1 MADAPDIELVLF
13 DMGGVLVELGGVGAM
28 GELAGITDEAEV
40 WRRWLE
46 CRWVREFERGD
57 CTPEA
62 FAAGVVDDWA
72 LPVSPSEF
80 LASFRDWVRG
90 PYDGALALVEE
101 VQARVP
107 IGLLSNTNAL
117 HWAEHRHALAFLDR
131 FDHRFLSFE
140 LGLLKPDREVF
151 DEVAAFLPT
160 APDRV
165 LFLDDNQI
173 NVDGARAAGFRAARA
188 VGPEGAR
195 AALVAAG
202 VIDVP
207 SGT

>member
-1 MADAPDIELVLF
+1 MDGSPHVELVLF
-13 DMGGVLVELGGVGAM
+13 DLGGVLVELGGVGAM
-28 GELAGITDEAEV
+28 GEMAGLADEDET

-46 CRWVREFERGD
+46 CRWVRAFERGG
-57 CTPEA
+57 CTPED
-62 FAAGVVDDWA
+62 FAAGMVDDWA
-72 LPVSPSEF
+72 LPVTADDF
-80 LASFRDWVRG
+80 LASFRGWVRG
-90 PYDGALALVEE
+90 PYAGAIELVDE

-117 HWAEHRHALAFLDR
+117 HWAEHGDALSFLDR

-140 LGLLKPDREVF
+140 LGLLKPDRDLF
-151 DEVAAFLPT
+151 DRIAQLVPPER
-160 APDRV
+160 DRV

-173 NVDGARAAGFRAARA
+173 NVDGARAAGFQAERA
-188 VGPEGAR
+188 VGPGGAR
-195 AALVAAG
+195 AALVEAG

>member
-1 MADAPDIELVLF
+1 MADVPDIELVLF
-13 DMGGVLVELGGVGAM
+13 DMGGVLIELTGVAAM
-28 GELAGITDEAEV
+28 GELAGITDEQEV

-46 CRWVREFERGD
+46 CRWVRAFERGR

-72 LPVSPSEF
+72 LPITGDEF
-80 LASFRDWVRG
+80 LASFRSWVHG
-90 PYDGALALVEE
+90 PYEGALALLDD

-117 HWAEHRHALAFLDR
+117 HWAEHGDALAFLER

-140 LGLLKPDREVF
+140 LGLLKPDQELF
-151 DEVAAFLPT
+151 DRVAELVPVARH
-160 APDRV
+160 RV

-173 NVDGARAAGFRAARA
+173 NVDAALAAGFRAVRA
-188 VGPEGAR
+188 VGPEEAR